1 LSEEVRYWLIA
12 WVIPVADFKLSKWYL
27 DCVTDS
33 GDVSIAY
40 TGAAQWGML
49 HLHYSSLL
57 ESRSGSI
64 RTKHSLREVGEP
76 KLSGKEISWRA
87 DVLQI
92 EGEWQADSETLRETI
107 YSSDAGCIDWLCVM
121 PRANARLG
129 DRRGLGYAEK
139 LTMTI
144 PPWKMPIQTLRW
156 GRFLS
161 PSDWVVWIDWRGEFS
176 RHVVYQNGKAVATSV
191 LDDDSI
197 EIENGTRLTLDRSLV
212 IREGPLGTTALS
224 VVPGIRKTFPARLL
238 EVDECKWRS
247 RARLQRV
254 DGSTVEGWAIHE
266 KVTWPQ

>member
-1 LSEEVRYWLIA
+1 M
-12 WVIPVADFKLSKWYL
+12 ADFKLSKWYL

-49 HLHYSSLL
+49 RLHYSSLL
-57 ESRSGSI
+57 ESESGSI
-64 RTKHSLREVGEP
+64 RTKHSLRELDEP
-76 KLSGKEISWRA
+76 KLSDSAISWRA

-92 EGEWQADSETLRETI
+92 DGDWQADSIPLRETI
-107 YSSDAGCIDWLCVM
+107 YSSEAGSIDWHCLM
-121 PRANARLG
+121 PRARVRFG
-129 DRRGLGYAEK
+129 DRRGWGYAEK

-144 PPWKMPIQTLRW
+144 PPWKMPIRTLRW
-156 GRFLS
+156 GRFTS
-161 PSDWVVWIDWRGEFS
+161 DSDWVVWIDWQGEFS
-176 RHVVYQNGKAVATSV
+176 RRVVYENDKPVSASV
-191 LDDDSI
+191 LEDDRI
-197 EIENGTRLTLDRSLV
+197 EIEDGSRLTMDRSLV

-224 VVPGIRKTFPARLL
+224 AIPGIRNTFPARLL

-247 RARLQRV
+247 RARLLRQ